1 MMPKCPNCGIE
12 NRDNVA
18 ACVNCRTPLAPAGYG
33 GGLSG
38 GASPGG
44 RSAVVWAF
52 VGASV
57 LIVVAVF
64 AWFFSESL
72 FATRV
77 ERNEAAAIE
86 SLRALTRA
94 AYDYAERYRRAP
106 ATLAA
111 LGPPAAGEEAGEDA
125 AGLIDAEFSE
135 GARYGYRF
143 RYEPVDAD
151 GDGTPDGFRFYADP
165 VTPGES
171 GTRWFFTDATGTIR
185 ESRDGPA
192 TAASPP
198 IPREP

>member
-1 MMPKCPNCGIE
+1 MSRCPNCGTE
-12 NRDNVA
+12 NKENVA
-18 ACVNCRTPLAPAGYG
+18 ACVRCKSPLAPAGFG

-44 RSAVVWAF
+44 KSAVVWAF

-57 LIVVAVF
+57 LIVVAVV
-64 AWFFSESL
+64 AWFYSESI

-106 ATLAA
+106 GSLEA
-111 LGPPAAGEEAGEDA
+111 LGPPAAGDEAGEHA
-125 AGLIDAEFSE
+125 AGLIDAELAGGE
-135 GARYGYRF
+135 RADYLF

-151 GDGTPDGFRFYADP
+151 GDGVPDGFRFFAGP
-165 VTPGES
+165 VEPGRS
-171 GTRWFFTDATGTIR
+171 GRRWFFTDATGTIR

-192 TAASPP
+192 SSASPP
-198 IPREP
+198 IPRNP